1 MAISG
6 LLNELINDLS
16 DPNVLWQVGAI
27 AGCVAAGWLLA
38 RAVRNAWLKRDGSAL
53 VRFGIESFARIL
65 SPLLIVCF
73 IIGAKAVMANYMNVA
88 LLKVAVPVFT
98 SLVLIR
104 MGFYLVRRVF
114 ARHGKVGATI
124 ATFEKIFA
132 LTMWL
137 GAVLHITGLW
147 PEVIAWLKDTRVP
160 LGADQV
166 SLAVILQAAASVLV
180 LMLLAMWAGKALEE
194 RLMQVDGVHLS
205 LRSVMARLSR
215 AVLIVV
221 AVLVSLSLVG
231 IDLTV
236 LSVFGGALGVGLGLG
251 LQKIASNYVSGFII
265 LLERSLAIG
274 DIVSV
279 DKFHGK
285 VTQINTRY
293 TVLQGGD
300 GVEAVLPNE
309 MLVSGAVQ
317 NHTLSERKVRA
328 QVKFAV
334 DYETDLDE
342 LLPRLVE
349 IASGAAQ
356 VITDPA
362 PVAKLANFGADG
374 LELELSFWVADTE
387 VRGDVLADINI
398 RIWQLMREQKINFP
412 FPQREIRFRNA
423 NISAVKH
430 EIFGENA
437 APAGGPK

>member
-1 MAISG
+1 MAISS
-6 LLNELINDLS
+6 LLNELITDLS
-16 DPNVLWQVGAI
+16 DPHVLWQVGAI
-27 AGCVAAGWLLA
+27 AGCIGAGWLMA
-38 RAVRNAWLKRDGSAL
+38 RLVRNAWLKRDGSAL
-53 VRFGIESFARIL
+53 VQFGIESFARIL

-73 IIGAKAVMANYMNVA
+73 LIGTKAVMANYMNVA

-104 MGFYLVRRVF
+104 MWFYLVRRVF
-114 ARHGKVGATI
+114 AHHGKVGATI
-124 ATFEKIFA
+124 VTFEKIFA

-137 GAVLHITGLW
+137 GAVLYITGLW

-166 SLAVILQAAASVLV
+166 SLAVILQAAASVVV

-194 RLMQVDGVHLS
+194 RLMQVDAVHLS

-215 AVLIVV
+215 ALLIVV

-251 LQKIASNYVSGFII
+251 LQKIASNYVSGFVI

-274 DIVSV
+274 DIVTV

-300 GVEAVLPNE
+300 GVESVLPNE

-317 NHTLSERKVRA
+317 NHTLSERKVKA
-328 QVKFAV
+328 AVKFGV
-334 DYETDLDE
+334 DYDTDLDE
-342 LLPRLVE
+342 LFPRLLA
-349 IASGAAQ
+349 IASANAL
-356 VITDPA
+356 VLPDPA
-362 PVAKLANFGADG
+362 PAVKLVNFGADG
-374 LELELSFWVADTE
+374 LELEMGFWVGDTE
-387 VRGDVLADINI
+387 VRGDVVADINL

-412 FPQREIRFRNA
+412 FPQREIRFRDGNV
-423 NISAVKH
+423 SAVKQ
-430 EIFGENA
+430 EMIGENR
-437 APAGGPK
+437 AGAHQPK

>member
-1 MAISG
+1 MPISS
-6 LLNELINDLS
+6 LLQDLINDLS
-16 DPNVLWQVGAI
+16 DPQVLWQAGAI
-27 AGCVAAGWLLA
+27 AGCIGAGWLLA
-38 RAVRNAWLKRDGSAL
+38 RLVRNAWLKQDGSAL
-53 VRFGIESFARIL
+53 MTFGIESAALIL

-73 IIGAKAVMANYMNVA
+73 LIGSKAVLAGFMNVA
-88 LLKVAVPVFT
+88 LLKVAIPVFT

-114 ARHGKVGATI
+114 ASHGRVGATI
-124 ATFEKIFA
+124 VTFEKVFA
-132 LTMWL
+132 LFMWL
-137 GAVLHITGLW
+137 GAVLYITGLW
-147 PEVIAWLKDTRVP
+147 PDMVAWLRDTRIP
-160 LGADQV
+160 LGKDDV
-166 SLAVILQAAASVLV
+166 SLSVILQAAASVVV

-194 RLMQVDGVHLS
+194 RLMQVDAVHLS

-215 AVLIVV
+215 AVLIVI

-251 LQKIASNYVSGFII
+251 LQKIASNYVSGFVI

-328 QVKFAV
+328 AIKFAV
-334 DYETDLDE
+334 DYDTDLE
-342 LLPRLVE
+342 VLFPRLLQL
-349 IASGAAQ
+349 AADNVQ
-356 VITDPA
+356 VLADPA
-362 PVAKLANFGADG
+362 PVVKLANFGADG
-374 LELELSFWVADTE
+374 LEVDLGFWIADQE
-387 VRGDVLADINI
+387 VRGDVLADINM
-398 RIWQLMREQKINFP
+398 RIWRLMREQKINFP
-412 FPQREIRFRNA
+412 FPQREIRFRND
-423 NISAVKH
+423 NVPSGMH
-430 EIFGENA
+430 EIIGENRA
-437 APAGGPK
+437 SDRQPK